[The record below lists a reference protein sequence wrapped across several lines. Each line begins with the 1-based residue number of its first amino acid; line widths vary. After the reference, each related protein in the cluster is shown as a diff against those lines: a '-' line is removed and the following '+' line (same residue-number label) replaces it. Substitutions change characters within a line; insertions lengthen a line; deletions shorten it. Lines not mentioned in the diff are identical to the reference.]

1 MFPGLGWGGAG
12 GSPVASLPP
21 TPRPVGLGRF
31 TVLPP
36 ALGPHPPPR
45 KAADILLPLLFY
57 KVNRSFVPA
66 GLTPIWASYPQFRV
80 RPTFGRVGGTLCP
93 AHPCGLGA
101 TLVLCQ
107 GCLPALLLRQLSP
120 DSRALPFL
128 SVPSTR
134 GGGTCMH
141 WSGQPPRHRGSSP
154 FCHALRAS
162 KSPRLGRGL
171 RPAIL
176 RGAPPPQPNQT

>member
-1 MFPGLGWGGAG
+1 MFPGLG
-12 GSPVASLPP
+12 
-21 TPRPVGLGRF
+21 PVGALSPPCPQPRGQLAWEGSLSSP
-31 TVLPP
+31 LPWD
-36 ALGPHPPPR
+36 HMCPPPQ

-141 WSGQPPRHRGSSP
+141 WSGQPPCHRGSSP

-162 KSPRLGRGL
+162 KAPRLGRGL